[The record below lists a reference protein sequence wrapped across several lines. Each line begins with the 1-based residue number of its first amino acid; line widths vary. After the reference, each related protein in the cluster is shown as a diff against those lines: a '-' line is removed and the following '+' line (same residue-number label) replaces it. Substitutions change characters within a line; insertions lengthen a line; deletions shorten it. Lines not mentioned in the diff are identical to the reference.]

1 MLIDR
6 VGQRKY
12 LVPDE
17 WLAFLTTARATKEKT
32 RTFCLIL
39 AYTGARLSEVLALTP
54 QSIDFANSAIIIEC
68 LKRRRK
74 GVYRSVP
81 VPMELI
87 ALLERVHGV
96 SLAKADKYLSAQR
109 LWPWC
114 RTTGWSR
121 VKEVGLAAGLPPSL
135 CTPRALRHSFG
146 VEGATYAS
154 VPIGIIKRWLG
165 HARLESTIIYCD
177 AVGAEERAMSARMLG
192 RSSNPQTRALLS

>member
-6 VGQRKY
+6 AGRRKY
-12 LVPDE
+12 LVPEE
-17 WLAFLTTARATKEKT
+17 WLAFLHAARRAEEKV

-39 AYTGARLSEVLALTP
+39 AYTGARLSEVRALTS
-54 QSIDFANSAIIIEC
+54 QSIDFANTAIIIEC
-68 LKRRRK
+68 LKRRRR
-74 GVYRSVP
+74 GIFRSVP

-87 ALLERVHGV
+87 ALLERAHGI
-96 SLAKADKYLSAQR
+96 SLAKEDPHLCEQR

-114 RTTGWSR
+114 RTTAWTR
-121 VKEVGLAAGLPPSL
+121 VKEVGLTAGLPPAL

-146 VEGATYAS
+146 VEGVTYAS
-154 VPIGIIKRWLG
+154 VPIGTIKRWLG

-192 RSSNPQTRALLS
+192 RTSGPESLALLS